1 MIDTELV
8 PREVPG
14 YRSTRMEFG
23 DLFGHAIGFKLLEN
37 GKWGG
42 VACAWVAQLVQPPT
56 LGFVPGH
63 DLRVM
68 RLSLE

>member
-42 VACAWVAQLVQPPT
+42 GVCLGGSVGSASNSWFCA
-56 LGFVPGH
+56 
-63 DLRVM
+63 R
-68 RLSLE
+68 S